1 MQYEEIE
8 PRVIGF
14 FSKKLRPAEIRYS
27 TTDREA
33 LAVVLACR
41 NFHHYLWGVR
51 VLIRTD
57 HQPLI
62 SVFRQRTKSP
72 RMNRWILEM
81 REFQYKIEY
90 KAGSKNVVADELS
103 CPVKVVRM
111 VGQDTFL
118 GMTK

>member
-1 MQYEEIE
+1 MNQEFILETDASATHVGAVLMQYEGKE

-14 FSKKLRPAEIRYS
+14 FSKKLRPAEIRYF

-57 HQPLI
+57 HQPLTY
-62 SVFRQRTKSP
+62 VFRH
-72 RMNRWILEM
+72 E
-81 REFQYKIEY
+81 
-90 KAGSKNVVADELS
+90 
-103 CPVKVVRM
+103 
-111 VGQDTFL
+111 
-118 GMTK
+118 